1 MFCGQVW
8 KNSIC
13 SNILNGCERGK
24 IEITKAFTQGR
35 EKKVMVIEINNRLRC
50 QGSTRAEAALKWVF
64 DGTADSNCKLF
75 VKCAERL
82 KEKG

>member
-1 MFCGQVW
+1 M
-8 KNSIC
+8 I
-13 SNILNGCERGK
+13 
-24 IEITKAFTQGR
+24 
-35 EKKVMVIEINNRLRC
+35 VIEINNRLRC

-64 DGTADSNCKLF
+64 DGTPDSNCKLF